1 MGDFWPG
8 NVAVAVDEEG
18 KLKEINVLD
27 WELCKLG
34 LAGMDVG
41 QFSAELY
48 LLTRFN
54 GEVCGETGRV
64 MMECFLEEYQPTE
77 GEVRRAGV
85 HVGSHLV
92 VIPSFTVKG
101 TSEIRRAVAAEGI
114 EVMEYPEKGIIY
126 ELRHGK

>member
-8 NVAVAVDEEG
+8 NVAVSLDEEG

-34 LAGMDVG
+34 LAGMDIG
-41 QFSAELY
+41 QFCGELY
-48 LLTRFN
+48 LLTRFHE
-54 GEVCGETGRV
+54 EVCRETGRA
-64 MMECFLEEYQPTE
+64 MIEHFLLGYQPTE
-77 GEVRRAGV
+77 SELRRAGV

-92 VIPSFTVKG
+92 VIPSFVVKG
-101 TSEIRRAVAAEGI
+101 GSEIRRAVAAEGV

-126 ELRHGK
+126 KLRRWS